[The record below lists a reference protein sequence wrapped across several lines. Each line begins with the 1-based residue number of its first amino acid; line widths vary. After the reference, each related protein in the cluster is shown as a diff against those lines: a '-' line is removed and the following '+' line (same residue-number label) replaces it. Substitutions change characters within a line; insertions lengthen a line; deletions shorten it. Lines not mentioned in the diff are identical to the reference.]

1 MAMHEGLPLVG
12 IQVVDFG
19 QYIAGPL
26 TARLLADAGATVTKI
41 DPPDGAPQLSACAC
55 AFARPPLQL
64 RLHGQDSTVTKF
76 RRHPHQVHA
85 GRATQTT
92 CSIAARRACAST

>member
-1 MAMHEGLPLVG
+1 MTVGEKYACEGQTGLPLAG

-41 DPPDGAPQLSACAC
+41 DPPDGAPAAVCTKTFGC
-55 AFARPPLQL
+55 HFAFARALPQL
-64 RLHGQDSTVTKF
+64 RL
-76 RRHPHQVHA
+76 RRYDRT
-85 GRATQTT
+85 G
-92 CSIAARRACAST
+92 